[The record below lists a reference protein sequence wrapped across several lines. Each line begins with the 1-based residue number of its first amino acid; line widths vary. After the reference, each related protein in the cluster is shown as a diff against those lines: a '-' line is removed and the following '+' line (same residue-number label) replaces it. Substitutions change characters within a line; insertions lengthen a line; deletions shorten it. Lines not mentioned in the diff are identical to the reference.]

1 MLMWLS
7 SWHSLR
13 ASASLAAACALS
25 ACGTASVS
33 SYENEGE
40 LCFRSTPAGQLE
52 VKVRF
57 DTCLSSSC
65 SREIETSCSI
75 SVAGGQIDVSS
86 RGSVEHKG
94 GTCTDDCGEL
104 AARCLSE
111 PLAAGVYQLRHGAA
125 SGEVTLPAEGE
136 LSAGSDGSSCSW

>member
-1 MLMWLS
+1 MLMWFG

-33 SYENEGE
+33 RYENEGE
-40 LCFRSTPAGQLE
+40 LCFRSTPADQLE

-75 SVAGGQIDVSS
+75 SVAGGQISVSS
-86 RGSVEHKG
+86 RGSVERKG

-125 SGEVTLPAEGE
+125 SSEVTLPAEGA
-136 LSAGSDGSSCSW
+136 LSAGSDGGSCRW